1 MNGYKRCDIYVC
13 VYVYIYIYIYIYTY
27 RHTSICNGM
36 LAIRK
41 NEIMP
46 FTAIW
51 VDQEITI
58 LSEISHKDKY
68 HMISLLCRI

>member
-1 MNGYKRCDIYVC
+1 MNGYKRCDIYV
-13 VYVYIYIYIYIYTY
+13 YIHTYTYIYTHTY
-27 RHTSICNGM
+27 RHTSTCNGM
-36 LAIRK
+36 LALRK

-68 HMISLLCRI
+68 HMISLPCRV